1 MGLNHFKV
9 NMSYDAIMDCSLY
22 ELDFWIDRLTILAEE
37 EEERQKDMQ

>member
-22 ELDFWIDRLTILAEE
+22 ELDYWNIRAEE
-37 EEERQKDMQ
+37 LLEKINEENK